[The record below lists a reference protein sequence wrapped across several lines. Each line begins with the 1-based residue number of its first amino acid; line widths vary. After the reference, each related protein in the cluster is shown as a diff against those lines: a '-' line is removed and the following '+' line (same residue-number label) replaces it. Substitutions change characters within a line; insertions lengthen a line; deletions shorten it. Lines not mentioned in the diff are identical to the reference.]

1 MADKFKSAEKQR
13 KSYWVHVFGGV
24 VVLTA
29 GLFTYIHIADTN
41 TLGRKI
47 SIYGMD
53 VSTLTADKAEQKL
66 LDAFAAVRYSSKK
79 VARMSI
85 RQR

>member
-1 MADKFKSAEKQR
+1 MADKFKLSR
-13 KSYWVHVFGGV
+13 KAKKIILGACIGGV

-47 SIYGMD
+47 SIYGWM
-53 VSTLTADKAEQKL
+53 
-66 LDAFAAVRYSSKK
+66 FPR
-79 VARMSI
+79 
-85 RQR
+85 

>member
-1 MADKFKSAEKQR
+1 MADKFKLSR
-13 KSYWVHVFGGV
+13 KAKKIILGACIGGV

>member
-1 MADKFKSAEKQR
+1 MADKFKLSR
-13 KSYWVHVFGGV
+13 KAKKIILGACIGGV

-53 VSTLTADKAEQKL
+53 VSTLTADKQNRSFWML
-66 LDAFAAVRYSSKK
+66 FAAARYSSKK